1 MKITMTGAIGR
12 IGKVTT
18 QLLVDRGHEVVA
30 VDIADGPVPAGI
42 KLHVGDLTDL
52 DFADKVVAGSD
63 AVIHMAGFQAQE
75 MSANTT
81 STKIMSM
88 QLLRFLVRLQMQNV
102 VLLLTHQVALHTA
115 KRGQMNG
122 LHHYMHR

>member
-63 AVIHMAGFQAQE
+63 AVIHMAGIP
-75 MSANTT
+75 
-81 STKIMSM
+81 STRDER
-88 QLLRFLVRLQMQNV
+88 Q
-102 VLLLTHQVALHTA
+102 
-115 KRGQMNG
+115 
-122 LHHYMHR
+122 

>member
-12 IGKVTT
+12 IWKVTA

-30 VDIADGPVPAGI
+30 VDIADGTVPAGI

-63 AVIHMAGFQAQE
+63 AVIHMAGIP
-75 MSANTT
+75 SP
-81 STKIMSM
+81 
-88 QLLRFLVRLQMQNV
+88 RD
-102 VLLLTHQVALHTA
+102 
-115 KRGQMNG
+115 
-122 LHHYMHR
+122 